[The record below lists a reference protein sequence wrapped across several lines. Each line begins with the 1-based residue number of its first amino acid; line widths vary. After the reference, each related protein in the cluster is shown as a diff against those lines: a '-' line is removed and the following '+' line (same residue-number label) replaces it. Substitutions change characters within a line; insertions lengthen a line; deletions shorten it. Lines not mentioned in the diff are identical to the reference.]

1 LAGILIPYFSVPIVW
16 AIRFGRCTNRSLARA
31 LFNRSDPS
39 LIHLKFWGIT
49 CTAVQSTIN
58 PTALQRICLTLN
70 PATPPPTAMT
80 VRSPPRAP
88 FAGPGQPTSFPL
100 YDLYY
105 GLPRDCKGYLP
116 IEPKAQPP
124 IWGQCCAGCPAV
136 LKVPTVIVQG
146 SIP

>member
-1 LAGILIPYFSVPIVW
+1 VTSGVWSPPQTADGTFSQVAFFIKWHFLSSGIFYQVAFFIKWHYS
-16 AIRFGRCTNRSLARA
+16 CTINHQPDSLAKE
-31 LFNRSDPS
+31 L
-39 LIHLKFWGIT
+39 
-49 CTAVQSTIN
+49 
-58 PTALQRICLTLN
+58 CLT
-70 PATPPPTAMT
+70 PCYPPPTAMT